1 MPGPPPKNPAQRRRR
16 NAAPPVTK
24 IDASAQ
30 VAAPPTP
37 PGMNERATELWAELW
52 SDPVAVIWETCD
64 RSAVARLCRF
74 RAAEETGD
82 AGGVMLAQITALEDR
97 LGLSPMARR
106 RLQYEIDKAAG
117 ATASAPAAPVSDER
131 FLRVVS

>member
-16 NAAPPVTK
+16 NAAPPATK
-24 IDASAQ
+24 IDPTAQ
-30 VAAPPTP
+30 VKAPPTP
-37 PGMNERATELWAELW
+37 AMMSERAAELWAELW

-64 RSAVARLCRF
+64 RPAVARLCRF
-74 RAAEETGD
+74 RAAEEAGD

-117 ATASAPAAPVSDER
+117 ATASAPAAPAKDDR

>member
-1 MPGPPPKNPAQRRRR
+1 MPGPAPKNPAQRRRQ
-16 NAAPPVTK
+16 NAAPPTTK
-24 IDASAQ
+24 IDPAAK
-30 VAAPPTP
+30 VKAPPLP
-37 PGMNERATELWAELW
+37 PGMGERAAELWAELW
-52 SDPVAVIWETCD
+52 SDAVAVVWETCD

-74 RAAEETGD
+74 RAAEESGE

-117 ATASAPAAPVSDER
+117 ATASAPAAPMHDDR

>member
-1 MPGPPPKNPAQRRRR
+1 MPTPPKNPAQRRRR

-24 IDASAQ
+24 IDPGAKI
-30 VAAPPTP
+30 AAPPVP
-37 PGMNERATELWAELW
+37 PGMSERAAELWAEVW
-52 SDPVAVIWETCD
+52 SDPVAVIWEACD
-64 RSAVARLCRF
+64 RPAVARLCRF
-74 RAAEETGD
+74 RAAEESGK

-117 ATASAPAAPVSDER
+117 ATASAPAAPAKDER

>member
-1 MPGPPPKNPAQRRRR
+1 MGVGTPKHPSQRRRR
-16 NAAPPVTK
+16 NAEPATKK
-24 IDASAQ
+24 IDATTKI
-30 VAAPPTP
+30 AAPALP
-37 PGMNERATELWAELW
+37 PGMNERAAELWAELW
-52 SDPVAVIWETCD
+52 SEPVAAVWESCD
-64 RSAVARLCRF
+64 HGAVSRLCRF
-74 RAAEETGD
+74 RAAEESGE

-117 ATASAPAAPVSDER
+117 ATASAPAAPMHDDR

>member
-1 MPGPPPKNPAQRRRR
+1 MGVGTPKNPAQRRRR
-16 NAAPPVTK
+16 NAAPPTTK
-24 IDASAQ
+24 IDPTAH
-30 VAAPPTP
+30 VKAPPTP
-37 PGMNERATELWAELW
+37 AMMSERAGELWVELW

-64 RSAVARLCRF
+64 RPAVARLCRF
-74 RAAEETGD
+74 RAAEEAGD

-117 ATASAPAAPVSDER
+117 ATASAPAAPAKDDR